1 MLQVQTNSTI
11 VVTIIIACNYFI
23 VDIIIEKFAIINKE
37 NKDIVDIE
45 N

>member
-1 MLQVQTNSTI
+1 MQVQTNSTI
-11 VVTIIIACNYFI
+11 AIKIIIACNYFI
-23 VDIIIEKFAIINKE
+23 VDIIIEIATTINKE